1 MNQIRICLLLS
12 RHKCYPADYMENE
25 EWVLRAQE
33 ALAASWGL
41 REARFNEPDAGFWW
55 KLLDICWMM
64 RKISIT
70 LGSHRKTLIR
80 QSPVHLPAVTLVD
93 IEEVGDQPWYLDA
106 QYKRKHCLI
115 FIACV
120 DLFRAVEL
128 FCNSLLAL
136 DCASGLDN
144 SGRTEPERRS
154 TLAIL
159 EECDAKITAWRNMA
173 HEHFDDSKLPLSR
186 PQGQEFSLQAHRLW
200 LRLTYEFVP
209 PPSSRGSYQCQQ
221 LTLIRVCRF
230 FLLIALSGSL
240 LGSLSVPSISLASL
254 AEGIRHPFMLLGF
267 ERHPGR
273 SFGTLP
279 KPLRRCLVNLLH
291 GTLYDFFRSLRM

>member
-1 MNQIRICLLLS
+1 
-12 RHKCYPADYMENE
+12 MENE
-25 EWVLRAQE
+25 EWILRAQE
-33 ALAASWGL
+33 ALAASWSL
-41 REARFNEPDAGFWW
+41 REAQVIEPHAGFWW

-80 QSPVHLPAVTLVD
+80 QSPVHLPAVALAD
-93 IEEVGDQPWYLDA
+93 IEEVGDQSWYLDA

-144 SGRTEPERRS
+144 SGRNEPERRS
-154 TLAIL
+154 TLTIL
-159 EECDAKITAWRNMA
+159 EECDAKITAWRNLA
-173 HEHFDDSKLPLSR
+173 HEHFDDSKLPLSP
-186 PQGQEFSLQAHRLW
+186 PQGPEFSLQAHRLW

-209 PPSSRGSYQCQQ
+209 PPSSRVSYQCQQ
-221 LTLIRVCRF
+221 LNLFRVPFLFANRF
-230 FLLIALSGSL
+230 QSVSGSL
-240 LGSLSVPSISLASL
+240 IGSSSVPFISLASL
-254 AEGIRHPFMLLGF
+254 AEEIRHPFMLLGF

-279 KPLRRCLVNLLH
+279 KPLRRCLENLLH